1 MEIQNELK
9 KIAVSEEQVR
19 KMKEVYDKGEK
30 VSSKIETNMN
40 TVEQIVMDPVVS
52 SVVDTPAMPVND
64 TLSVNTPVSNSGST
78 NIFDDVV
85 VSNPVPSVT
94 SDVAPVTSS
103 NVTPEVA
110 PVSEINL
117 FDAPSN
123 DVVSNSNEV
132 VDSSSN
138 LFEDKSESLPVKEE
152 VIPDEEDIV
161 LSDKEIMDK
170 LYDLELHVKQF
181 AVELEEYLNNKKI
194 IKENKK
200 VAVSNIKEN
209 EQVFATNI
217 SSTEPA
223 YGESINIFDAPN
235 SFKL

>member
-30 VSSKIETNMN
+30 VSSKVETNMN

-85 VSNPVPSVT
+85 VSDPAPSVI
-94 SDVAPVTSS
+94 
-103 NVTPEVA
+103 PEVA

-117 FDAPSN
+117 FDVPSN

-152 VIPDEEDIV
+152 VVPDGEDII

-181 AVELEEYLNNKKI
+181 AVELEEYLNSKKN
-194 IKENKK
+194 IKENKE
-200 VAVSNIKEN
+200 VVSNIKEN
-209 EQVFATNI
+209 EQVFASNI